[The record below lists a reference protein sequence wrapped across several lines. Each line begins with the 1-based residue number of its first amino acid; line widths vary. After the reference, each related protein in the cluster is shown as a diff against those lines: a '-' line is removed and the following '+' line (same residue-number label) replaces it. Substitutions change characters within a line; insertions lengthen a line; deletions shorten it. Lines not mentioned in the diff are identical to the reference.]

1 MILFKKIGSIVL
13 FLLPTVAAF
22 TQTRGELE
30 KQKLAIK
37 KEIDEAQKML
47 NSNKALT
54 NKNLTTLYIL
64 SNKANLQE
72 RVVNTV
78 EKDINILDNSIV
90 GIQREIN
97 KYDRLLDTLRREYAK
112 SMVYAYKNR
121 GNYEFLNFVFSANSF
136 NDAIRRVAYLKSYR
150 TFREVQGQNI
160 LRMQE
165 LRYNRLEELGVT
177 KRVKNET
184 LEVKTEE
191 MKKLE
196 EQKQEQDKIVAQ
208 LKREGKDLNARIAE
222 KQRLVAKVDK
232 AIKAAIA
239 KAIAEEAAREKER
252 RRIALEAKKEAD
264 RQARIKKEREDA
276 AARAAAKAAAE
287 ANKTTTVKGSTN
299 VKVTTPEPSV
309 EPRKAKEAKVPEP
322 VILADESVALNSSFE
337 RNRGSLPWPVDN
349 PAILAHYGR
358 VVLPNNVVINNGAVS
373 IAASIG
379 ANVKAVFEGTVILVM
394 EVEEGRYTVT
404 LKHGNYYT
412 SYDNL
417 SNVTVKKEDQVKTGQ
432 VIGKVR
438 ANIDGVGTID
448 FYTAK
453 GNSDL
458 NPEQWLRR
466 R

>member
-1 MILFKKIGSIVL
+1 MTLLKKIGTIVL
-13 FLLPTVAAF
+13 FLLPAVTAF
-22 TQTRGELE
+22 TQTRSELE

-37 KEIDEAQKML
+37 KEIDEAQKLL
-47 NSNKALT
+47 NNNKALT
-54 NKNLTTLYIL
+54 NKNLTTLTIL

-78 EKDINILDNSIV
+78 EKDINILDNNIV

-165 LRYNRLEELGVT
+165 LRYKRLEELGVT

-252 RRIALEAKKEAD
+252 RRIALEAKREAD
-264 RQARIKKEREDA
+264 RQARIKKEKEDA

-287 ANKTTTVKGSTN
+287 ANKTTTVKGSTT
-299 VKVTTPEPSV
+299 VKVTTLEPAV
-309 EPRKAKEAKVPEP
+309 EPRKPKEAKVPEP
-322 VILADESVALNSSFE
+322 VILADENVALNASFE

-358 VVLPNNVVINNGAVS
+358 VVLPNGVVLNNGAVT
-373 IAASIG
+373 IAANVG

-394 EVEEGRYTVT
+394 EVEEGKYTVT

-412 SYDNL
+412 SYSNL
-417 SNVTVKKEDQVKTGQ
+417 SSVAVKKEDEVKTGQ
-432 VIGKVR
+432 AIGRVA
-438 ANIDGVGTID
+438 ANFDGVGAID
-448 FYTAK
+448 FYTAR